1 MSADSAQVA
10 PELVPVVRRYMNDVP
25 HNRALGLRVVDFAR
39 DFFTVE
45 LPYDP
50 RLVGN
55 PETGVLHGGV
65 ITAAMD
71 SASGG
76 AVLVAL
82 DRPQRIVTLD
92 LRIDYLRAAT
102 PHEAVVCRAS
112 CYKAGYHVAF
122 TRAVAY
128 HDDPAAPIA
137 TASGTFVIFRTPPPT
152 AAGGPDGS
160 EGAAT

>member
-1 MSADSAQVA
+1 MLERYFKFSENDTTLQREIYGGVTTFMTMAYIIFVQ
-10 PELVPVVRRYMNDVP
+10 PVVL
-25 HNRALGLRVVDFAR
+25 A
-39 DFFTVE
+39 
-45 LPYDP
+45 
-50 RLVGN
+50 
-55 PETGVLHGGV
+55 
-65 ITAAMD
+65 TAAMD